1 MFHPISLTFNLIQSP
16 YNDFSFRAYFLR
28 TNQTNHTVLAPIPPS
43 MLFAADH
50 LRGSPFDAAVSP
62 AAACASL
69 SVVSFVTVATVGVPS
84 TFILQVK
91 DSFRNILHC
100 DLNDWVHFFGME
112 WIPGAYSTAG
122 SLCSFTFSPSIAT
135 AGHANFYVGS
145 GYALS
150 QPVLLSVL
158 TGRLDFTRSAVQISS
173 LMTAGTYISF
183 TLVLVDSAD
192 NAKQLQNLSRSVRLL
207 FYDANQPLDKA
218 QAELQP
224 AFVPSSAPPTFHFT
238 FTTSSRFSVCVM
250 LLDALLARAPLVI
263 VPSSACASTS
273 SMLGKGF
280 TIATNGR
287 PTQFSI
293 GLRDAFGNAAYLD
306 SSVVSVFVYASTA
319 PRFSVASVSI
329 PSVSSVPISLRV
341 FHAPDNTAVAAPVV
355 SAALVSVGGLT
366 ATSAFHLWSFSHR
379 LSNCLP
385 GTSLIRHS
393 SSPHMFNSTHRWL
406 SITNMPLRHHSSDL
420 RGCLLQHTLVVT
432 LFHLRSAIPRLC
444 CCGWT
449 DWTF

>member
-1 MFHPISLTFNLIQSP
+1 
-16 YNDFSFRAYFLR
+16 
-28 TNQTNHTVLAPIPPS
+28 

-250 LLDALLARAPLVI
+250 LLDALLARAPVGHCPFISMCQHQLYARQGLHYCHQW
-263 VPSSACASTS
+263 SSYPIFDWFARCVRQRGIFGLFSCVCVCVRVYCS
-273 SMLGKGF
+273 SLLCRFRFDTIGF
-280 TIATNGR
+280 
-287 PTQFSI
+287 
-293 GLRDAFGNAAYLD
+293 
-306 SSVVSVFVYASTA
+306 
-319 PRFSVASVSI
+319 
-329 PSVSSVPISLRV
+329 
-341 FHAPDNTAVAAPVV
+341 
-355 SAALVSVGGLT
+355 
-366 ATSAFHLWSFSHR
+366 
-379 LSNCLP
+379 
-385 GTSLIRHS
+385 
-393 SSPHMFNSTHRWL
+393 
-406 SITNMPLRHHSSDL
+406 
-420 RGCLLQHTLVVT
+420 
-432 LFHLRSAIPRLC
+432 
-444 CCGWT
+444 
-449 DWTF
+449 